1 MKGPIPNSYF
11 ALSLE
16 DLKSMTG
23 FRTAI
28 KIANDVD
35 NDLDYLEFITL
46 NEIKVTESEL
56 RFTFEDR
63 SSIIARY
70 S

>member
-46 NEIKVTESEL
+46 NEIKVTESKL
-56 RFTFEDR
+56 RSTFEDR